1 MCRRRRRVALMAMAQ
16 ALVEH
21 MQAGAYAMAAD
32 DLKPLNDAVAKVVT
46 TRSDGRELSA
56 EAKAAASA
64 GGGLPGLPGL
74 PGLFK
79 LLVSFTASA
88 NCDWRGCVPRGCR

>member
-1 MCRRRRRVALMAMAQ
+1 MAMAQ

-21 MQAGAYAMAAD
+21 MQAGGYAMATD
-32 DLKPLNDAVAKVVT
+32 DLKPLHDAVAKVVT

-64 GGGLPGLPGL
+64 GGGLPGL
-74 PGLFK
+74 FK
-79 LLVSFTASA
+79 LVVSFTASA

>member
-1 MCRRRRRVALMAMAQ
+1 MAMAQ

-32 DLKPLNDAVAKVVT
+32 DLKPLHDAVAKVVT

-56 EAKAAASA
+56 EVKAAASA
-64 GGGLPGLPGL
+64 GGGLPGLPR
-74 PGLFK
+74 LFK